1 MIENN
6 ENLNQ
11 FQIMLIPFI
20 LNLISK
26 ISENSFYTIVLK
38 CKKMPFLILYIS
50 SIFSS
55 IVLNLIFIL
64 IGIGLRYF
72 LKTNII
78 NDFFLLII
86 FILYCLMAFIQIGQ
100 VFSSKGEEDNK
111 IIDYIINSSSSD
123 DESEKPK
130 IHINSDNNEVEIELD
145 NIKLDEIDD
154 QRKNN
159 NFSNFTKKTQ
169 ISENKNL
176 HDSNYTNFY
185 ECIKMI
191 ISAEFGEKVQIF
203 NIGLSSRFKNIIYL
217 IPGNI
222 CVIIIINATT
232 PTIIPIIKPVFDPLL
247 LFDLLTVVVSSYI
260 SLYKILNDILSKLLP
275 SSTSKYIDIFSI
287 LDFVN

>member
-176 HDSNYTNFY
+176 LDSNYTNFY

-203 NIGLSSRFKNIIYL
+203 NLGLSSRFKNIIYL
-217 IPGNI
+217 IAGNI
-222 CVIIIINATT
+222 CGIIIINA
-232 PTIIPIIKPVFDPLL
+232 IIILL
-247 LFDLLTVVVSSYI
+247 GI
-260 SLYKILNDILSKLLP
+260 KILQKRINNLFLFLEAIFYLFFIFY
-275 SSTSKYIDIFSI
+275 YIYCIYF
-287 LDFVN
+287 